1 MVFLKVILKKV
12 ISERRKRKLSK
23 QIKYKKVVAKPQEKH
38 SVARWQLQAINRL
51 ASGVNKMKCKTT
63 EHGRKRSRSTA
74 SVRKK
79 GAERNCI
86 PVKKCTIS
94 SL

>member
-1 MVFLKVILKKV
+1 MILKKV

-23 QIKYKKVVAKPQEKH
+23 QTKYKKVVAKPQEKH
-38 SVARWQLQAINRL
+38 SVARWQLQAITRL

-79 GAERNCI
+79 RAERNCI
-86 PVKKCTIS
+86 PVKECTIS